1 MTTTSTAQPA
11 IAPAFVRALNPLIRR
26 LLRAGMPM
34 GPNILLTVRGRRTGE
49 PRTFPVGLFEVDGRR
64 FVMGS
69 FGETNW
75 IRNLRASGEA
85 SVRAAGEDE
94 PVRASELPAEVAAP
108 ILRRALARFLAR
120 PLMAPMLR
128 GWYGVDASST
138 DADYLTRAREHPMF
152 ELTPLDGQEAG
163 AGARPTHAH
172 EGRAA

>member
-1 MTTTSTAQPA
+1 MIMLLCARSWMKRQVDSQSRP
-11 IAPAFVRALNPLIRR
+11 PRA
-26 LLRAGMPM
+26 
-34 GPNILLTVRGRRTGE
+34 
-49 PRTFPVGLFEVDGRR
+49 
-64 FVMGS
+64 
-69 FGETNW
+69 W
-75 IRNLRASGEA
+75 
-85 SVRAAGEDE
+85 VRAAGEDK

-152 ELTPLDGQEAG
+152 ELTPLDGSE
-163 AGARPTHAH
+163 AGARPTHEH